1 MNRQDDS
8 LAAPNGVGRQ
18 IEEIELIGGVLCLDF
33 VNSLSGTRKEPV
45 ERLHDYGELV
55 RWTAHAGAIEP
66 GEVEPLAAAGAAR
79 PGEAEAVFD
88 RALALRE
95 SIFRAFDALAHGAG
109 PPAADLERLN
119 RELARALPHMRI
131 EPDEHGFDYRF
142 ETESGALDR
151 PLWPIAR
158 SAAELLAE
166 GDLARV
172 KECSSDEC
180 GWLFVDLSK
189 NKSRRWC
196 DMRDCGNRAK
206 ARRYYRRQRRGREN

>member
-1 MNRQDDS
+1 MNHEG
-8 LAAPNGVGRQ
+8 ANPATPNGVERPV
-18 IEEIELIGGVLCLDF
+18 EAIELIGGALCLDF
-33 VNSLSGTRKEPV
+33 ANSLSGTRQEPV
-45 ERLHDYGELV
+45 ERLHDYQALV
-55 RWTAHAGAIEP
+55 RWAAHAGAIEP
-66 GEVEPLAAAGAAR
+66 AEVEPLVTAGAGR
-79 PGEAEAVFD
+79 PAEAGAVFD

-95 SIFRAFDALAHGAG
+95 SIFRTFDALAHGAS

-119 RELARALPHMRI
+119 GELARALPHIRI
-131 EPDEHGFDYRF
+131 APDEHGFDYRF
-142 ETESGALDR
+142 ESGTGALDR

-172 KECSSDEC
+172 KECSSEEC

-206 ARRYYRRQRRGREN
+206 ARRYYRRQKARG